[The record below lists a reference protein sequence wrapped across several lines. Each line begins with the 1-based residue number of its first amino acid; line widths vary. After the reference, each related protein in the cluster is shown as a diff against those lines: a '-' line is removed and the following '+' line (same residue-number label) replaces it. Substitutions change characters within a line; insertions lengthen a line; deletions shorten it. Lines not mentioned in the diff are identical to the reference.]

1 MRFENWLYTIPLRL
15 RSLIRRNRMDADL
28 EEELRDHIDRQI
40 EENLARGMGRE
51 EARLAALRTFGNLAA
66 LREQTHSSWSWSGA
80 ELLLNDLR
88 LGTRTLARTPSFA
101 SIAILV
107 IALGIGA
114 DVALF
119 TVVRGVLLKPLP
131 FRDPGRLMMLY
142 ESNPK
147 DDPYNIVSGGMYA
160 EWNKYN
166 KSFSSLALVQD
177 SENAVAASG
186 GQLPENLSSAK
197 VSWNLLTTL
206 GVAPALGRDFTAED
220 DTLAANGTVL
230 LSWSLWNRRYG
241 ADRGIVNRTIYID
254 AKPYTVIG
262 VMPEWFAFPRPE
274 TQMWTPVY
282 HENPA
287 KIMAMVDNHM
297 FSVVGRLNPGV
308 SLEQG
313 KADLSVISQRVF
325 DAHRDLA
332 FVNPAANVRPLLE
345 HMVGAVKRPL
355 YVLLAATGCLLL
367 IACMNVANLL
377 VARAVARRKE
387 QAIRTA
393 LGGGWLRLVR
403 ERLMESLL
411 LSTAGGALG
420 LALAYGALQWLVH
433 SRRDLTRVDSIHID
447 AIVAMF
453 TVGVIALCALFAGLV
468 SALTIRD
475 KSLLTTLHG
484 SSRYASGSQSQAKLR
499 RGLLIVEV
507 GLTVVLLTG
516 AGLLMKSYERL
527 RASDVGCAT
536 ENVLTM
542 RLGLPG
548 VRYKTP
554 GPAPVNFFNTLLEK
568 VRALPGVNQAGL
580 VTAVPGQGWWEDDGF
595 SVVEHSAL
603 PQGQSLDALT
613 RWADSG
619 YFAAMGI
626 SILRGRTFND
636 GLRLEEAKEV
646 IISEKLA
653 KSFFP
658 GEDPL
663 GKHIKTGGD
672 GGNSGGEIYTI
683 VGIVGD
689 MRYDIG
695 EAPKETKYFS
705 LQEGTQN
712 YGTLV
717 IRSSHDVETLAMPA
731 QRVIQGMDRDL
742 PVSDVLTMNQLLGKT
757 TLDQSFNTTLLVG
770 FATVSLLLAAVGLFG
785 VLSYMASQRNGEI
798 GIRLALG
805 APRGQVLGKM
815 LTDGLHP
822 AVIGL
827 ALGLAASAEASRLMR
842 DMLYETQ
849 PLDPWVFAA
858 VSATLISVA
867 ALACIVPAWRA
878 SRVDPVQALR
888 TE

>member
-114 DVALF
+114 NVALF

>member
-1 MRFENWLYTIPLRL
+1 MRIEHWVYTIPLRL
-15 RSLIRRNRMDADL
+15 RSLFRRRLDAELD
-28 EEELRDHIDRQI
+28 EELQDHIDRQI
-40 EENLARGMGRE
+40 EDNMSRGMPAQ
-51 EARLAALRTFGNLAA
+51 EARLAALRAFGNLVSIH
-66 LREQTHSSWSWSGA
+66 EQTHDTWDWSRL
-80 ELLLNDLR
+80 ELLLGDIR
-88 LGTRTLARTPSFA
+88 HGTRTLIRTPGFA
-101 SIAILV
+101 AIAVLV
-107 IALGIGA
+107 MGLGIGA
-114 DVALF
+114 NVALF
-119 TVVRGVLLKPLP
+119 TVVRSVLLKPLP

-177 SENAVAASG
+177 SENAITASG
-186 GQLPENLSSAK
+186 EQLPEQLTSAK
-197 VSWNLLTTL
+197 ISWNLLSTL
-206 GVAPALGRDFTAED
+206 GVTLALGRDFTAQD
-220 DTLAANGTVL
+220 DTLASNGTVL
-230 LSWSLWNRRYG
+230 LSWSLWKRRFG
-241 ADRGIVNRTIYID
+241 ADRGILNRTIHID

-274 TQMWTPVY
+274 TQIWTPVY

-287 KIMAMVDNHM
+287 KIMTMLDNHM
-297 FSVVGRLNPGV
+297 FRVVGRLNPGV

-325 DAHRDLA
+325 DTHRDLA
-332 FVNPAANVRPLLE
+332 FVNPSANIKPLLE
-345 HMVGAVKRPL
+345 HMVGNVKRPL

-387 QAIRTA
+387 LAIRTA
-393 LGGGWLRLVR
+393 LGGGRLRLLL
-403 ERLMESLL
+403 ERLVESLL
-411 LSTAGGALG
+411 LSAASGALG
-420 LALAYGALQWLVH
+420 LVLAYGALEWLVR
-433 SRRDLTRVDSIHID
+433 SRHDMARVESIQID

-453 TVGVIALCALFAGLV
+453 TVGVIALCALFAALV

-475 KSLLTTLHG
+475 KALLATLHE
-484 SSRYASGSQSQAKLR
+484 SSRYASGSQSRAALR
-499 RGLLIVEV
+499 RILLTVEV

-516 AGLLMKSYERL
+516 AGLLLKSYERL

-536 ENVLTM
+536 QNVLTM
-542 RLGLPG
+542 RIGLPG
-548 VRYKTP
+548 ARYKTP
-554 GPAPVNFFNTLLEK
+554 GPAPVNFFKTLLERI
-568 VRALPGVNQAGL
+568 RAVPGVDQVGIA
-580 VTAVPGQGWWEDDGF
+580 TAVPGQGWWEDDGF
-595 SVVEHSAL
+595 SAVEHPPL

-626 SILRGRTFND
+626 PILRGRRFND
-636 GLRLEEAKEV
+636 NLRLEQAREV
-646 IISEKLA
+646 IISENLA
-653 KSFFP
+653 KNFFP

-672 GGNSGGEIYTI
+672 GSSSGGKVYTI
-683 VGIVGD
+683 VGIVRD
-689 MRYDIG
+689 TRYDIG
-695 EAPKETKYFS
+695 EAPKEIKYFS

-717 IRSSHDVETLAMPA
+717 IRSSRDVETLALPV
-731 QRVIQGMDRDL
+731 QRVIQGLDRDL

-770 FATVSLLLAAVGLFG
+770 FATISLLLAAVGLFG
-785 VLSYMASQRNGEI
+785 VLSYMASQRTGEI

-805 APRGQVLGKM
+805 APRKQVLRKM
-815 LTDGLHP
+815 LADGLRP

-827 ALGLAASAEASRLMR
+827 AFGLAASAEASRLMR

-858 VSATLISVA
+858 VSATLIAVA
-867 ALACIVPAWRA
+867 ALACIIPAWRA
-878 SRVDPVQALR
+878 SRIDPAQTLR